1 MGRLSEYMN
10 GYRGRSVYIDNAP
23 KASSG
28 SASDYVQVTGVEENM
43 KMLEEIMMSDKEMER
58 NVRKMIRQILR
69 EARKKLSQDAR
80 NYMDQDPR
88 KAYKAVKFTVY
99 KQAFGGTLSILQK
112 RKGTG
117 TTYSLMQK
125 EHTSKK
131 RGGNRRPFVNDNRN
145 RLYKYMGADRGFV
158 LRFIA
163 SGTITRR
170 TRYGNRGSIKQTN
183 WFGHTA
189 PWHME
194 AAATEVADAINEFI
208 KSETNG

>member
-10 GYRGRSVYIDNAP
+10 GYRGRSTYLDNAP
-23 KASSG
+23 KASTG

-43 KMLEEIMMSDKEMER
+43 QMLEDIMMTDPDMER
-58 NVRKMIRQILR
+58 NVRKLIKQVLR

-80 NYMDQDPR
+80 NYMDSDPR
-88 KAYKAVKFTVY
+88 KAYKAVKHTVY
-99 KQAFGGTLSILQK
+99 KQILGGTLSILQK

-117 TTYSLMQK
+117 TTYSIDQMANTRKQ
-125 EHTSKK
+125 

-183 WFGHTA
+183 WFGHVA

-194 AAATEVADAINEFI
+194 AAAADVAANINELI
-208 KSETNG
+208 KQEANG